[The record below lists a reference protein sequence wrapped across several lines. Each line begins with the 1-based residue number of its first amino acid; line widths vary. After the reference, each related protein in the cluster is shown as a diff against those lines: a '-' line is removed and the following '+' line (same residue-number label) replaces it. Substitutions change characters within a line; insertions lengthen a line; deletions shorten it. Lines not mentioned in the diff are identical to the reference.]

1 MIEQVGGRPSFDRA
15 SHAVDRRAQLALGI
29 AACAGADDEAQERH
43 GKPRENPESAVMHH
57 RVRRSSLDPENMML
71 DWLLTPEA
79 LVAVVTLTALELVL
93 GIDNVIF
100 IAILAGKLPPHQQ
113 DRARLIG
120 LTLAAFG
127 RIALLF
133 SIVWIMGLTAELFSI
148 FGNSISWRDL
158 ILIAGG
164 LFLIYKAVGELH
176 QRLEG
181 DADVKGATVRASFA
195 AVLAQVALLDVVFA
209 LDSIITAIGMVRDI
223 RIMAVAIILSVILM
237 MVVSGYVHRFVSR
250 HPTIK
255 VLALSFLMMIGLV
268 LIAEGFDVEV
278 PKGYVYFAMGFA
290 VFVELLNMR
299 LRKVSQPVVTLH
311 EAYVKSEPSKSEGR
325 RE

>member
-1 MIEQVGGRPSFDRA
+1 
-15 SHAVDRRAQLALGI
+15 
-29 AACAGADDEAQERH
+29 
-43 GKPRENPESAVMHH
+43 
-57 RVRRSSLDPENMML
+57 ML
-71 DWLLTPEA
+71 EWLLTPEA
-79 LVAVVTLTALELVL
+79 IAAVITLTALELVL

-120 LTLAAFG
+120 LTIAAFG

-133 SIVWIMGLTAELFSI
+133 SIVWIMGLTSNVFSI
-148 FGNSISWRDL
+148 FGRGMSWRDL

-181 DADVKGATVRASFA
+181 DPQVRGSAVRASFA
-195 AVLAQVALLDVVFA
+195 AVLVQVAVIDVVFA

-237 MVVSGYVHRFVSR
+237 MVVSGYVQRFVTK

-268 LIAEGFDVEV
+268 LIAEGFEVEV
-278 PKGYVYFAMGFA
+278 PKGYVYFAMTFA
-290 VFVELLNMR
+290 VFVELMNMR
-299 LRKVSQPVVTLH
+299 LRKVSQPAVTLH
-311 EAYVKSEPSKSEGR
+311 EAYVKNEDRKTP
-325 RE
+325 

>member
-1 MIEQVGGRPSFDRA
+1 
-15 SHAVDRRAQLALGI
+15 
-29 AACAGADDEAQERH
+29 
-43 GKPRENPESAVMHH
+43 
-57 RVRRSSLDPENMML
+57 ML

-79 LVAVVTLTALELVL
+79 IVAVVTLTALELVL

-133 SIVWIMGLTAELFSI
+133 SIVWIMGLTADVFTI
-148 FGNSISWRDL
+148 FGNGLSWRDL
-158 ILIAGG
+158 ILISGG

-176 QRLEG
+176 QKLEG
-181 DADVKGATVRASFA
+181 DADVKGGMVKANFA
-195 AVLAQVALLDVVFA
+195 AVLVQIAVIDIVFA

-223 RIMAVAIILSVILM
+223 KIMALAIVLSVILM
-237 MVVSGYVHRFVSR
+237 MLVSGYVHRFVSR

-255 VLALSFLMMIGLV
+255 VLALSFLMMIGMV

-278 PKGYVYFAMGFA
+278 PKGYVYFAMVFA
-290 VFVELLNMR
+290 IFVELMNMR

-311 EAYVKSEPSKSEGR
+311 EAYVEKEAERK
-325 RE
+325 